1 MKATIELDKVLDLVR
16 AHQEDLTGRIDRE
29 FKSSTAYGA
38 LWEEYRQVSKL
49 YDDIR
54 RAAE

>member
-1 MKATIELDKVLDLVR
+1 MKATVDLDKVLDLVR
-16 AHQEDLTGRIDRE
+16 EHQIRLDLQASKELYRSRE
-29 FKSSTAYGA
+29 ILQLESQA
-38 LWEEYRQVSKL
+38 VSKL